1 MGESLAAKRRED
13 AKVNPD
19 VMSLR
24 FEGIEF
30 SVAEEPPVV
39 VLRDYPS
46 FLVGRFRAAAE
57 LGRLAAMWKI
67 HWYAAGPY
75 QPDLRVC
82 PSHLIVKEDR
92 ARVGHDWSNALA
104 R

>member
-1 MGESLAAKRRED
+1 M
-13 AKVNPD
+13 NPG

-24 FEGIEF
+24 FEGIEL

-39 VLRDYPS
+39 VLPDYPS
-46 FLVGRFRAAAE
+46 FLA
-57 LGRLAAMWKI
+57 GRLAAMGKI
-67 HWYAAGPY
+67 HWYAAGSYP
-75 QPDLRVC
+75 PDLRVC
-82 PSHLIVKEDR
+82 PSHLIVNGDR